1 MDSII
6 KSLKNRLKMLQDK
19 TESEEN
25 LKIHVT
31 TWLFGELGYNISDF
45 DYEYKLCRRGK
56 DRHADIYIPVNGS
69 AIFVETK
76 KYSKDLNADDVRQLI
91 EYLSMHSVLWG
102 VLTNGKQYYLINN
115 SINIYDGNGSK
126 DILNKI
132 VLYVEIG
139 MGDNRAKNEKYL
151 KYFSKE
157 NIFDKKTTNF
167 YRDIAQFFSWH
178 SFKNDLSKS
187 GYVNTLYNFFDFY
200 VKAGH
205 NYDILGTI
213 DDRSAL
219 ENITERDAIEFL
231 KADRPYG
238 RPWEGGVPKTKC
250 SHIRTMFDVLQK
262 SKYIHDNKMKNLLE
276 RAKIEFANGKS
287 RQRDIENIL
296 TFENISII
304 LNWLEEKKAY
314 NKLLIFILCAYYGFD
329 RNSIVDFCSSSWDII
344 DFNKHSFKFNGKN
357 YLLVSKMEYALLN
370 IKKSYSKEKIKAKCI
385 YIIKSKGKYAPAS
398 INVVNGFFND
408 GIQKL
413 QIGDTDWSAFNSQTV
428 RASLINKM
436 YDAGCTLEEISY
448 LTGAPISGIL
458 QPDIIND
465 DLIRRSG
472 EKSWKNGSKSG
483 QSKHPF
489 NDLFNL

>member
-1 MDSII
+1 MNLLI
-6 KSLKNRLKMLQDK
+6 KNLKHKLKVIQDK

-31 TWLFGELGYNISDF
+31 AWLLGELGYNADDF
-45 DYEYKLCRRGK
+45 DYEYGLCRRGK
-56 DRHADIYIPVNGS
+56 DRHADIYIPVDES
-69 AIFVETK
+69 AIFIETK
-76 KYSKDLNADDVRQLI
+76 KYSKDLDEEDVRQLI

-102 VLTNGKQYYLINN
+102 ILTNGKQYYLINN
-115 SINIYDGNGSK
+115 SINIHGGDGTK
-126 DILNKI
+126 DILNKV

-151 KYFSKE
+151 EYFSKE

-167 YRDIAQFFSWH
+167 YRDIAQFFAWH
-178 SFKNDLSKS
+178 SFKNEGSKS
-187 GYVNTLYNFFDFY
+187 GYVNTLYNFFDYY
-200 VKAGH
+200 VKLGH
-205 NYDILGTI
+205 KYITSVM
-213 DDRSAL
+213 DDRLAL
-219 ENITERDAIEFL
+219 EEITERDVIEFL

-262 SKYIHDNKMKNLLE
+262 TNYIRENRMKNLLE
-276 RAKIEFANGKS
+276 RARIEFADGAS
-287 RQRDIENIL
+287 RQRDIDNIL
-296 TFENISII
+296 TYKNISVI
-304 LNWLEEKKAY
+304 LDWLEQKKSY
-314 NKLLIFILCAYYGFD
+314 NKLLIFVLCAYYGFD
-329 RNSIVDFCSSSWDII
+329 RNSIIDFCASSWDIV
-344 DFNKHSFKFNGKN
+344 DFEKHSFRFNGKN
-357 YLLVSKMEYALLN
+357 YPLVSKMEYALL
-370 IKKSYSKEKIKAKCI
+370 KMKQSYVQDKIKAKWI
-385 YIIKSKGKYAPAS
+385 YIIKSKGSYAPAS

-436 YDAGCTLEEISY
+436 YDSGCSLEEISY
-448 LTGAPISGIL
+448 LTGAPISGML

-465 DLIRRSG
+465 DMIKKAG
-472 EKSWKNGSKSG
+472 EKSWKNGTKSG

-489 NDLFNL
+489 NELFNA